1 MANEWFRLWH
11 DMPTDPKW
19 KTIARASG
27 QPISVVIAVAM
38 HYMASASRNVTR
50 GHVDVTVED
59 VASALDV
66 TDDVVDAIYKA
77 MQGRFLD
84 GNRIISWEKRQP
96 KKEDAGSSESGAKSA
111 AERKREQRERERL
124 AAESAV
130 SRASHDESREVTT
143 DKDKEEDKDK
153 DKDKEEKQHLPT
165 PRKRGK
171 SAVAPGLT
179 VVDLR
184 AKGVSPDVATEF
196 LAIRSRKRAPLTE
209 LALAGIER
217 EADKAGLSLDAALRK
232 CVERGWQG
240 FDAGWVQNQAR
251 AFPGHQSNAQ
261 RIADWN
267 AELRDVLNEG
277 QRPMVIDMG
286 VIDASR

>member
-27 QPISVVIAVAM
+27 QPISVVISVSM

-50 GHVDVTVED
+50 GHVDVTTED

-96 KKEDAGSSESGAKSA
+96 KKEDAGSLESSAKSA
-111 AERKREQRERERL
+111 AERKREQRERDRL
-124 AAESAV
+124 AAESAM
-130 SRASHDESREVTT
+130 SRESHDESREVTT
-143 DKDKEEDKDK
+143 DKEE
-153 DKDKEEKQHLPT
+153 DKDKEEKQFPPT

-171 SAVAPGLT
+171 SNSAPGLT
-179 VVDLR
+179 VIDLQAR
-184 AKGVSPDVATEF
+184 GVPHDVATEF
-196 LAIRSRKRAPLTE
+196 LAIRNRKRAPLTE
-209 LALAGIER
+209 LALAGIQR
-217 EADKAGLSLDAALRK
+217 EADKAGLPLGEALRK

-240 FDAGWVQNQAR
+240 FDAGWVQNQTR
-251 AFPGHQSNAQ
+251 AGPGIPVPNRQEALEQ
-261 RIADWN
+261 RNFEI
-267 AELRDVLNEG
+267 G
-277 QRPMVIDMG
+277 QRW
-286 VIDASR
+286 ASGELQ

>member
-27 QPISVVIAVAM
+27 QPISVVIAVSM

-50 GHVDVTVED
+50 GHVDVTTED

-96 KKEDAGSSESGAKSA
+96 KKEDAGSYESGAKSA

-124 AAESAV
+124 AAESAA

-143 DKDKEEDKDK
+143 DKDKEEDKDN
-153 DKDKEEKQHLPT
+153 EEKQYPPS

-171 SAVAPGLT
+171 PKSDVPALSADDLVRLGVPDNVAKEYLA
-179 VVDLR
+179 VR
-184 AKGVSPDVATEF
+184 A
-196 LAIRSRKRAPLTE
+196 RKRADLTE
-209 LALAGIER
+209 LALAGIRR
-217 EADKAGLSLDAALRK
+217 EADSIGWTLTDALRT
-232 CVERGWQG
+232 CVERGWQS
-240 FDAGWVQNQAR
+240 FNAAWIQNQTR
-251 AFPGHQSNAQ
+251 TVPPRQNSSQ
-261 RIADWN
+261 RLADWN